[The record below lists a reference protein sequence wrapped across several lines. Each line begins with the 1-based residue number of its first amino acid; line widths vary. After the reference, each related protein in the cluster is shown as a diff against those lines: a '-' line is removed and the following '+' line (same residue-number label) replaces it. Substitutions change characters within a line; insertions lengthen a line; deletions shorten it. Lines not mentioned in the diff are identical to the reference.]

1 MIALNPE
8 RSWKYDSRVS
18 CAKNLIV
25 LRSSRPQH
33 WPRKRILDQ
42 NATCDSTIGYIPHPQ
57 CLHLSPSLMCDSE
70 ERGDFSGEKHRH
82 PRTDMGC
89 ECIVCVNLE
98 HKNHSLFHCFQDVDL
113 GNFTICPL
121 KDSHESPCSCHW
133 HRGSL
138 AQEQRQQ
145 SKNLCTGA
153 ALTHK
158 CVLSLV

>member
-8 RSWKYDSRVS
+8 RSWKYDSHVP

-82 PRTDMGC
+82 SRTDMGC

-113 GNFTICPL
+113 GNFTICPWRIL
-121 KDSHESPCSCHW
+121 TSPRAPVIDTEVPWPRNKDS
-133 HRGSL
+133 
-138 AQEQRQQ
+138 
-145 SKNLCTGA
+145 GA
-153 ALTHK
+153 RTYTLEPH
-158 CVLSLV
+158 